1 MEGEFSQSLTP
12 PVSPSALDHYCDSA
26 PSLPSCFTCAYEQ
39 GREEAG
45 RFSSHGY
52 ISRGVLKRL
61 LLKLDPAPADFEG
74 DTVDIFDF
82 PWVTETALVE
92 STKLL
97 FGLLRQKVLKLEML
111 VQSSSHDFGQASSLH
126 YEAEE
131 LRQQCVL
138 FLSYVKVFLYRF
150 LEPSQ
155 SLEEGP
161 VHPYK
166 DLESQLPS
174 VLVEE
179 LFGITLLIGRLKN
192 LPANVQSAFTIL
204 HQGKLF
210 PPSWQL
216 LHLHLDI
223 HWSVLEILHLLE
235 QRMTGQIV
243 YAHQFVNLTGETL
256 TNISLLEDQVNNLLC
271 DLIGLAMN
279 KYNKVRPTEILKTN
293 HYHCLCTKELWILLI
308 HFLEHRSK
316 TLHTQPF
323 WSYVNTLIQT
333 VLKGVPSGDRDPGLP
348 GHCNEPEGFTW
359 WLLTHLAQLG
369 MHNRNGV
376 IQQKN
381 QLEDNWAF
389 AIELLKSSCDPKRAT
404 QEEQVRMVVH
414 CCLSL
419 SLIWGPNVS
428 AVTTLWEYYN
438 KNLNG
443 SFTVPW
449 LGVSGLGSISRTPLC
464 LLQQAKSC
472 CSPASVSSSIHTQLY
487 RSANSFHMF
496 LRILALHLSQEH
508 AGGAPWRQ
516 IKGRLY
522 SKFHQRRM
530 TELSE
535 TGLLHFLLLF
545 LVMAQCAELRDVASR
560 ACDLL
565 AMLPADSTPPAMR
578 SLHWRGQLALVLLY
592 LEKGLDCGAL
602 AEQLAVYFSQTA
614 REFYLK
620 TTEPSRKL
628 ALWVPLSSY
637 LEGVSE
643 VFETS
648 PSLMLFRGEA
658 FKRRLWTCVFPC
670 QQKCRA
676 SGLPLIPSYF
686 FSFRR
691 VQQRCN
697 QPPHTTAESPGW
709 APLPSV
715 AKERHQAVASTLW
728 SHFFPFLCSMRLSQT
743 PPSQFADAAAGFT
756 LLALDMPGSAPQKL
770 QPHPIQSIM
779 QSFGWDEMLHPL
791 LVTHYLNHLLQN
803 GELVSWVSSGP
814 GSGSAQALCV
824 RAWMRCVLQQ
834 YLHKCQDAPDS
845 RAGRNLDEQLA
856 ELTRQVFQLP
866 EVESVLQKA
875 GLHSAAVREPKPALA
890 LFIKAVGRWY
900 CELQVLA
907 ERSSMVSRALEYV
920 GDILKYIKP
929 YLLNKSRE
937 GLQLSYWVVGCLV
950 KHWSHLLATTKAQQ
964 LLFRIVDVLLLPH
977 ALLQQDSG
985 AHTQMLSALKDSLP
999 LFLQGL
1005 SAAVG
1010 VSQSQGAY
1018 VKQQLHS
1025 VINQYL
1031 SRFLPATPSM
1041 GAVVNHPVLLAACE
1055 SNITPQGERLRRSIL
1070 QVLRDNFLQF
1080 KGHAP
1085 PPRLAAVLSFLLE
1098 LLKRN
1103 NDTDPSLLT
1112 TPLPLVLRCL
1122 MLVNEPQV
1130 KRLSTEVTQLIV
1142 ERCTASAGEQ
1152 PCEHT
1157 ISILRAF
1164 VEENEGVYDQQVY
1177 NVLEVV
1183 AVLHPSTVTALIPF
1197 LSLSLRKTESKR
1209 GLGKNSSL
1217 RNGYK
1222 KLLGLLGESGQA
1234 EMISLEED

>member
-12 PVSPSALDHYCDSA
+12 PVSPSALDHYGESA
-26 PSLPSCFTCAYEQ
+26 PSRPPCFTCAYEP
-39 GREEAG
+39 GREETG
-45 RFSSHGY
+45 RLSSNGY
-52 ISRGVLKRL
+52 ISRGALKRL
-61 LLKLDPAPADFEG
+61 LLKLDPAPVDFEG

-97 FGLLRQKVLKLEML
+97 FGLFRQKVLKLETL

-138 FLSYVKVFLYRF
+138 FLSYIKVFIYRYKTDCY
-150 LEPSQ
+150 
-155 SLEEGP
+155 EGP
-161 VHPYK
+161 VHPFK
-166 DLESQLPS
+166 DAEAQLPS

-179 LFGITLLIGRLKN
+179 LFSITQLIGRIKN
-192 LPANVQSAFTIL
+192 LPANVQSALTIQ

-235 QRMTGQIV
+235 QRMMGQVV

-256 TNISLLEDQVNNLLC
+256 TNISLFEDQVNNLLC

-279 KYNKVRPTEILKTN
+279 KYNKVRPTEILN
-293 HYHCLCTKELWILLI
+293 SHHYHCLCTKELWILLI
-308 HFLEHRSK
+308 HLLEHRSK
-316 TLHTQPF
+316 TIHTQSF
-323 WSYVNTLIQT
+323 WSYVNALLQT
-333 VLKGVPSGDRDPGLP
+333 VLEGTPSGDRDPGLP
-348 GHCNEPEGFTW
+348 LHCKDPDGFTW
-359 WLLTHLAQLG
+359 WLLTHLAQIG
-369 MHNRNGV
+369 MHNRNGT
-376 IQQKN
+376 ILFILIMN
-381 QLEDNWAF
+381 ITLDNWSF
-389 AIELLKSSCDPKRAT
+389 VMGLLKSSCDPKN
-404 QEEQVRMVVH
+404 
-414 CCLSL
+414 S
-419 SLIWGPNVS
+419 
-428 AVTTLWEYYN
+428 
-438 KNLNG
+438 

-472 CSPASVSSSIHTQLY
+472 CSPASVGSNSHAQLY
-487 RSANSFHMF
+487 CSTNSFHIF

-530 TELSE
+530 TELSD

-545 LVMAQCAELRDVASR
+545 LVLAQCAELEDVASR

-565 AMLPADSTPPAMR
+565 AMLPADSTPPALR
-578 SLHWRGQLALVLLY
+578 ALQWRGQLALVLLY
-592 LEKGLDCGAL
+592 LEKGLDAGAL
-602 AEQLAVYFSQTA
+602 AEQLATYFSQAA

-628 ALWVPLSSY
+628 ALWAPLSSY

-648 PSLMLFRGEA
+648 PNLTLSEE
-658 FKRRLWTCVFPC
+658 RLLNGGFGLLLPA
-670 QQKCRA
+670 CRQSELSSA
-676 SGLPLIPSYF
+676 LGLLQTVLAQL
-686 FSFRR
+686 RR
-691 VQQRCN
+691 VHQRCG
-697 QPPHTTAESPGW
+697 QPSHSVDSLSW
-709 APLPSV
+709 VPLPSV
-715 AKERHQAVASTLW
+715 AKERHQAVAAALW

-743 PPSQFADAAAGFT
+743 PPPQLADAAAGFT
-756 LLALDMPGSAPQKL
+756 LLALDMPGSAPQNL

-803 GELVSWVSSGP
+803 GSGP

-824 RAWMRCVLQQ
+824 RAWIRCVLQQ
-834 YLHKCQDAPDS
+834 YLHKSQDAPDA
-845 RAGRNLDEQLA
+845 RAG
-856 ELTRQVFQLP
+856 TK
-866 EVESVLQKA
+866 SSS
-875 GLHSAAVREPKPALA
+875 HSGHGM
-890 LFIKAVGRWY
+890 AVGQSY
-900 CELQVLA
+900 CELQLLS
-907 ERSSMVSRALEYV
+907 ERSSAVSRALEYV

-937 GLQLSYWVVGCLV
+937 GLQLAYWTVGCLV
-950 KHWSHLLATTKAQQ
+950 KHWSHLLATSKAQQ
-964 LLFRIVDVLLLPH
+964 LLFRIVDVLLLSH

-985 AHTQMLSALKDSLP
+985 AHTQMLSALKESLP

-1005 SAAVG
+1005 SVAVS

-1018 VKQQLHS
+1018 LKQQLHS
-1025 VINQYL
+1025 VISQYL
-1031 SRFLPATPSM
+1031 SRFLPSTPST

-1055 SNITPQGERLRRSIL
+1055 TTPTPQGERLRRSIL
-1070 QVLRDNFLQF
+1070 HVLRYEENFLQF
-1080 KGHAP
+1080 KGLAP

-1103 NDTDPSLLT
+1103 NDRDPALLT
-1112 TPLPLVLRCL
+1112 VPLPLVLRCL

-1142 ERCTASAGEQ
+1142 DAALE
-1152 PCEHT
+1152 T
-1157 ISILRAF
+1157 IISRSVVTFFFFFPRAF
-1164 VEENEGVYDQQVY
+1164 VEDNEGVYDQQVY

-1183 AVLHPSTVTALIPF
+1183 AVLHPFTVTALIPF
-1197 LSLSLRKTESKR
+1197 LSLSLRKTECKR
-1209 GLGKNSSL
+1209 GLGKNTSL
-1217 RNGYK
+1217 RNGYRRLLA
-1222 KLLGLLGESGQA
+1222 LLGDSGQA
-1234 EMISLEED
+1234 EMISLEDD

>member
-12 PVSPSALDHYCDSA
+12 PVSPSALDHYGESA
-26 PSLPSCFTCAYEQ
+26 PSRPPCFTCAYEP
-39 GREEAG
+39 GREETG
-45 RFSSHGY
+45 RLSSNGY
-52 ISRGVLKRL
+52 ISRGALKRL
-61 LLKLDPAPADFEG
+61 LLKLDPAPVDFEG

-97 FGLLRQKVLKLEML
+97 FGLFRQKVLKLETL

-138 FLSYVKVFLYRF
+138 FLSYIKKLVSR
-150 LEPSQ
+150 
-155 SLEEGP
+155 P
-161 VHPYK
+161 VHPFK
-166 DLESQLPS
+166 DAEVQLPS

-179 LFGITLLIGRLKN
+179 LFSITQLIGRIKN
-192 LPANVQSAFTIL
+192 LPANVQSALTIQ

-235 QRMTGQIV
+235 QRMMGQVV

-256 TNISLLEDQVNNLLC
+256 TNISLFEDQVNNLLC

-279 KYNKVRPTEILKTN
+279 KYNKVRPTETLN
-293 HYHCLCTKELWILLI
+293 SHHYHCLCTKEFWILLI
-308 HFLEHRSK
+308 HLLEHRSK
-316 TLHTQPF
+316 TIHTQSF
-323 WSYVNTLIQT
+323 WSYVNALLQT
-333 VLKGVPSGDRDPGLP
+333 VLEGTPSGDRDPGLP
-348 GHCNEPEGFTW
+348 MHCNDPDGFTW
-359 WLLTHLAQLG
+359 WLLTHLAQIGILLPF
-369 MHNRNGV
+369 
-376 IQQKN
+376 QK
-381 QLEDNWAF
+381 QLEDNWSF
-389 AIELLKSSCDPKRAT
+389 VMGLLKSTA
-404 QEEQVRMVVH
+404 QEEQIRVIVH

-419 SLIWGPNVS
+419 SLMWGPNVS
-428 AVTTLWEYYN
+428 AVTTLWEYYS
-438 KNLNG
+438 KNLNS

-472 CSPASVSSSIHTQLY
+472 CSPASVGSNSHAQLY
-487 RSANSFHMF
+487 RSTNSFHIF

-530 TELSE
+530 TELSD

-545 LVMAQCAELRDVASR
+545 LVLAQCAELEDVASR

-565 AMLPADSTPPAMR
+565 AMLPADSTPPALR
-578 SLHWRGQLALVLLY
+578 ALQWRGHLALVLLY
-592 LEKGLDCGAL
+592 LEKGLDAGAL
-602 AEQLAVYFSQTA
+602 AEQLAAYFSQAA

-628 ALWVPLSSY
+628 ALWAPLSSY

-648 PSLMLFRGEA
+648 PNLTLSEE
-658 FKRRLWTCVFPC
+658 RLLNGGFGLLLPA
-670 QQKCRA
+670 CRQSELSSA
-676 SGLPLIPSYF
+676 LGFLQTVLAQL
-686 FSFRR
+686 R
-691 VQQRCN
+691 VHQRCG
-697 QPPHTTAESPGW
+697 QPSHSVDSLSW
-709 APLPSV
+709 VPLPSV
-715 AKERHQAVASTLW
+715 AKERHQAVAAALW

-743 PPSQFADAAAGFT
+743 PPPQLVDAAAGFT
-756 LLALDMPGSAPQKL
+756 LLALDMPGSAPQNL

-803 GELVSWVSSGP
+803 GESSCGIV
-814 GSGSAQALCV
+814 CT
-824 RAWMRCVLQQ
+824 
-834 YLHKCQDAPDS
+834 
-845 RAGRNLDEQLA
+845 GRNLDEQLA
-856 ELTRQVFQLP
+856 ELTRQVLRLP
-866 EVESVLQKA
+866 EVESVLQRA
-875 GLHSAAVREPKPALA
+875 GLHPAAAKDPKPAMA
-890 LFIKAVGRWY
+890 VFIKAVGRSY
-900 CELQVLA
+900 CELQLLS
-907 ERSSMVSRALEYV
+907 ERSSAVSRALEYV

-937 GLQLSYWVVGCLV
+937 GLQLAYWTVGCLV
-950 KHWSHLLATTKAQQ
+950 KHWSHLLATSKAQQ
-964 LLFRIVDVLLLPH
+964 LLFRIVDVLLLSH

-985 AHTQMLSALKDSLP
+985 GHTQMLSALKESLP

-1005 SAAVG
+1005 SVAVS

-1018 VKQQLHS
+1018 LKQQLHS
-1025 VINQYL
+1025 VISQYL
-1031 SRFLPATPSM
+1031 SRFLPSTPST

-1055 SNITPQGERLRRSIL
+1055 STPTPQGERLRRSIL
-1070 QVLRDNFLQF
+1070 HVLRENFLQF
-1080 KGHAP
+1080 KGLAP

-1103 NDTDPSLLT
+1103 NDRDPALLT
-1112 TPLPLVLRCL
+1112 VPLPLVLRCL
-1122 MLVNEPQV
+1122 MLVNEPQGRQGSY
-1130 KRLSTEVTQLIV
+1130 KGPFTPR
-1142 ERCTASAGEQ
+1142 
-1152 PCEHT
+1152 T
-1157 ISILRAF
+1157 ILFILTHS
-1164 VEENEGVYDQQVY
+1164 QVY

-1183 AVLHPSTVTALIPF
+1183 AVLHPFTVTALIPF
-1197 LSLSLRKTESKR
+1197 LSLSLRKTECKR
-1209 GLGKNSSL
+1209 GLGKNTSL
-1217 RNGYK
+1217 RNGYRRLLA
-1222 KLLGLLGESGQA
+1222 LLGDSGQA

>member
-1 MEGEFSQSLTP
+1 MEGEFTQSLTP
-12 PVSPSALDHYCDSA
+12 PLSPSALDHYCESA
-26 PSLPSCFTCAYEQ
+26 PSRPPFFTCAYEP

-45 RFSSHGY
+45 RLSSNGY
-52 ISRGVLKRL
+52 IRRGALKRL

-74 DTVDIFDF
+74 DTVDIFSF
-82 PWVTETALVE
+82 PWVTEMALVE

-97 FGLLRQKVLKLEML
+97 FGLFRQKVLKLETL

-131 LRQQCVL
+131 LRQQCAL
-138 FLSYVKVFLYRF
+138 FLSYVKVFIYRF

-155 SLEEGP
+155 SLDEDP

-166 DLESQLPS
+166 DLEAQLPS

-179 LFGITLLIGRLKN
+179 LFSITLLIGRLKD
-192 LPANVQSAFTIL
+192 LPANVQSAFTIQ

-235 QRMTGQIV
+235 QRMMSQIV
-243 YAHQFVNLTGETL
+243 YAHQFMNLTGETL
-256 TNISLLEDQVNNLLC
+256 TNISLFEDQVNNLLC

-279 KYNKVRPTEILKTN
+279 KYNKVRPTETLNTH
-293 HYHCLCTKELWILLI
+293 HYHCLCTKEFWILLI
-308 HFLEHRSK
+308 RVLEHRSK
-316 TLHTQPF
+316 TIHTQSF
-323 WSYVNTLIQT
+323 WSYVNALLRTI
-333 VLKGVPSGDRDPGLP
+333 LKAVPSGDRDPRLP
-348 GHCNEPEGFTW
+348 MRCKDPEGFTW

-369 MHNRNGV
+369 THNQNGNV
-376 IQQKN
+376 QKQK
-381 QLEDNWAF
+381 QLEDNWGF
-389 AIELLKSSCDPKRAT
+389 VIELLKSSCDPKKAT
-404 QEEQVRMVVH
+404 QEEEIRMVVH

-419 SLIWGPNVS
+419 SLIWGPNIS
-428 AVTTLWEYYN
+428 AVTTLWEYYS
-438 KNLNG
+438 KNLNA

-472 CSPASVSSSIHTQLY
+472 CSPASVSSSIHMQLY
-487 RSANSFHMF
+487 HTTNSFHIF

-535 TGLLHFLLLF
+535 SGLLHFLLLF
-545 LVMAQCAELRDVASR
+545 LVLAQCAELEDVTSR

-578 SLHWRGQLALVLLY
+578 ALQWRGQLALILLY
-592 LEKGLDCGAL
+592 LEKGLDAGPL
-602 AEQLAVYFSQTA
+602 AEQLAAYFSQAA

-620 TTEPSRKL
+620 TTDPSRKL

-648 PSLMLFRGEA
+648 PNLTLSEEKLLNEGFGLLLPA
-658 FKRRLWTCVFPC
+658 
-670 QQKCRA
+670 CRQSELSSA
-676 SGLPLIPSYF
+676 LGFLQTVLAQL
-686 FSFRR
+686 RR
-691 VQQRCN
+691 VHQRSG
-697 QPPHTTAESPGW
+697 QLSHSIDSLGW
-709 APLPSV
+709 APLPKM
-715 AKERHQAVASTLW
+715 AKERHQVVAEALW

-743 PPSQFADAAAGFT
+743 PHPQLADAAAGFT
-756 LLALDMPGSAPQKL
+756 LLALDVPGSAPQNLKS
-770 QPHPIQSIM
+770 HPIQSIM

-824 RAWMRCVLQQ
+824 RAWIRCVLQQ
-834 YLHKCQDAPDS
+834 YLHKSQDTPDT
-845 RAGRNLDEQLA
+845 RAGKNLDEQLA
-856 ELTRQVFQLP
+856 ELTRQVLRLP
-866 EVESVLQKA
+866 EVESMLQRT
-875 GLHSAAVREPKPALA
+875 GLHTAAVKEPKHAMA
-890 LFIKAVGRWY
+890 IFIKAVGRSY
-900 CELQVLA
+900 SELQLFS
-907 ERSSMVSRALEYV
+907 ERSMMVSRALEYV

-937 GLQLSYWVVGCLV
+937 GLQLSYWTIGCLV

-964 LLFRIVDVLLLPH
+964 LLFRIVDVMLLPH
-977 ALLQQDSG
+977 ALFQQDSG

-1005 SAAVG
+1005 SLAVG
-1010 VSQSQGAY
+1010 ASHSQGAY
-1018 VKQQLHS
+1018 LKQQMHS
-1025 VINQYL
+1025 VISQYL
-1031 SRFLPATPSM
+1031 SRFLPATPST

-1055 SNITPQGERLRRSIL
+1055 PTHSPQGERLRRSIL

-1085 PPRLAAVLSFLLE
+1085 PPRLAAVLCFLLE

-1103 NDTDPSLLT
+1103 NDTDPALLAI
-1112 TPLPLVLRCL
+1112 PLPFVLRCL
-1122 MLVNEPQV
+1122 MLVNELQV
-1130 KRLSTEVTQLIV
+1130 KKLSTEVTQLIV
-1142 ERCTASAGEQ
+1142 ERCTAVGEQ

-1157 ISILRAF
+1157 TTILRAF

-1183 AVLHPSTVTALIPF
+1183 AILHPSTVTALIPF
-1197 LSLSLRKTESKR
+1197 LSQSLRKTESKR

-1217 RNGYK
+1217 RNGYRRLLA
-1222 KLLGLLGESGQA
+1222 LLGDSGQA
-1234 EMISLEED
+1234 EMIILEED

>member
-1 MEGEFSQSLTP
+1 MEGEFTQSLTP
-12 PVSPSALDHYCDSA
+12 PVSPSALDHYCESA
-26 PSLPSCFTCAYEQ
+26 PSRPPFFTCTYEQ

-45 RFSSHGY
+45 RLSSNGY
-52 ISRGVLKRL
+52 ISRGALKRL

-74 DTVDIFDF
+74 DTVDIFNF

-97 FGLLRQKVLKLEML
+97 FGLFRQKVLKLETL
-111 VQSSSHDFGQASSLH
+111 VQSSSHDFGQASSHH

-131 LRQQCVL
+131 LRQQCAL
-138 FLSYVKVFLYRF
+138 FLSYVKVFIYRF

-155 SLEEGP
+155 SLDEGP

-166 DLESQLPS
+166 ELEAQLPS

-179 LFGITLLIGRLKN
+179 LFSITLLIGRLKD
-192 LPANVQSAFTIL
+192 LPANVQSAFTIQ
-204 HQGKLF
+204 HHGKLF

-235 QRMTGQIV
+235 QRMMSQIV
-243 YAHQFVNLTGETL
+243 YAHQFMNLTGETL
-256 TNISLLEDQVNNLLC
+256 TNISLFEDQVNNLLC

-279 KYNKVRPTEILKTN
+279 KYNKVRPTETLNTH
-293 HYHCLCTKELWILLI
+293 HYYCLCTKEFWILLI
-308 HFLEHRSK
+308 RVLEHRSK
-316 TLHTQPF
+316 TIHTQSF
-323 WSYVNTLIQT
+323 WSYVNALLQT
-333 VLKGVPSGDRDPGLP
+333 ILKAAPSGDRDPRLP
-348 GHCNEPEGFTW
+348 MHCKDPEGFTW

-369 MHNRNGV
+369 MHNRNGNV
-376 IQQKN
+376 QQQK
-381 QLEDNWAF
+381 QLEDNWRF
-389 AIELLKSSCDPKRAT
+389 VIELLKSSCDPKKSI
-404 QEEQVRMVVH
+404 QEEQIRMVVH

-419 SLIWGPNVS
+419 SLIWGPNIS
-428 AVTTLWEYYN
+428 AVTTLWEYYS
-438 KNLNG
+438 KNLNA

-449 LGVSGLGSISRTPLC
+449 LGVSGLGSVSRTPLC

-472 CSPASVSSSIHTQLY
+472 CSPASISSSIHMQLY
-487 RSANSFHMF
+487 HSTNSFHIF
-496 LRILALHLSQEH
+496 LRILGLHLSQEH
-508 AGGAPWRQ
+508 AGGIPWRQ

-535 TGLLHFLLLF
+535 SGLLHFLLLF
-545 LVMAQCAELRDVASR
+545 LVLAQCAELEDVTSR

-578 SLHWRGQLALVLLY
+578 ALQWRGQLALVLLY
-592 LEKGLDCGAL
+592 LEKGLDAGPL
-602 AEQLAVYFSQTA
+602 AEQLAAYFSQAA

-620 TTEPSRKL
+620 TTEPHRKL
-628 ALWVPLSSY
+628 ALWMPLSSY

-648 PSLMLFRGEA
+648 PNLTLSEEKLLNEGFGLLLPA
-658 FKRRLWTCVFPC
+658 
-670 QQKCRA
+670 CRQSELSSA
-676 SGLPLIPSYF
+676 LGFLQTVLAQL
-686 FSFRR
+686 RR
-691 VQQRCN
+691 VHQRSG
-697 QPPHTTAESPGW
+697 QLSQSVDSLGW
-709 APLPSV
+709 APLPRV
-715 AKERHQAVASTLW
+715 AKERHHAVAEALW

-743 PPSQFADAAAGFT
+743 PHPQLADAAAGFT
-756 LLALDMPGSAPQKL
+756 LLALDMPGSAPQNLKS
-770 QPHPIQSIM
+770 HPIQSIM
-779 QSFGWDEMLHPL
+779 QSFGWDEMIHPL

-824 RAWMRCVLQQ
+824 RAWIRCVLQQ
-834 YLHKCQDAPDS
+834 YLHKSQDTPDT
-845 RAGRNLDEQLA
+845 RAGKNLDVQLA
-856 ELTRQVFQLP
+856 ELTRQVLRLP
-866 EVESVLQKA
+866 EVESMLQRT
-875 GLHSAAVREPKPALA
+875 GLQTAAVKEPKLA
-890 LFIKAVGRWY
+890 MAIFVKAVGRSY
-900 CELQVLA
+900 SELQLLS
-907 ERSSMVSRALEYV
+907 ERSMMVSRALEYV

-937 GLQLSYWVVGCLV
+937 GLQLSYCTIGSMV

-964 LLFRIVDVLLLPH
+964 LLFRIVDVMLLPH
-977 ALLQQDSG
+977 ALFQQDSG

-1005 SAAVG
+1005 SLAVG

-1018 VKQQLHS
+1018 LKQQLHS
-1025 VINQYL
+1025 VISQYL
-1031 SRFLPATPSM
+1031 SRFLPATPST

-1055 SNITPQGERLRRSIL
+1055 PTHTPQGERLRRSIL

-1085 PPRLAAVLSFLLE
+1085 PPRLAAVLCFLLE

-1103 NDTDPSLLT
+1103 NDTDPALLA
-1112 TPLPLVLRCL
+1112 TPLPSVLRSL

-1130 KRLSTEVTQLIV
+1130 KKLSTEITQLIV
-1142 ERCTASAGEQ
+1142 ERCTALGEQ

-1157 ISILRAF
+1157 TTILRAF

-1183 AVLHPSTVTALIPF
+1183 AILHPSTVTALIPF

-1217 RNGYK
+1217 RNGYRRLLA
-1222 KLLGLLGESGQA
+1222 LLGDSGQA
-1234 EMISLEED
+1234 EMIILEED

>member
-12 PVSPSALDHYCDSA
+12 PVSPSALDHYGESA
-26 PSLPSCFTCAYEQ
+26 PSRPPCFTCAYEP
-39 GREEAG
+39 GREETG
-45 RFSSHGY
+45 RLSSNGY
-52 ISRGVLKRL
+52 ISRGALKRL
-61 LLKLDPAPADFEG
+61 LLKLDPAPVDFEG

-97 FGLLRQKVLKLEML
+97 FGLFRQKVLKLETL

-138 FLSYVKVFLYRF
+138 FLSYIKVFIYRYRTDCCD
-150 LEPSQ
+150 
-155 SLEEGP
+155 EGP
-161 VHPYK
+161 VHPFK
-166 DLESQLPS
+166 DAEVQLPS

-179 LFGITLLIGRLKN
+179 LFSITQLIGRIKN
-192 LPANVQSAFTIL
+192 LPANVQSALTIQ

-235 QRMTGQIV
+235 QRMMGQVV

-256 TNISLLEDQVNNLLC
+256 TNISLFEDQVNNLLC

-279 KYNKVRPTEILKTN
+279 KYNKVRPTETLN
-293 HYHCLCTKELWILLI
+293 SHHYHCLCTKEFWILLI
-308 HFLEHRSK
+308 HLLEHRSK
-316 TLHTQPF
+316 TIHTQSF
-323 WSYVNTLIQT
+323 WSYVNALLQT
-333 VLKGVPSGDRDPGLP
+333 VLEGTPSGDRDPGLP
-348 GHCNEPEGFTW
+348 MHCNDPDGFTW
-359 WLLTHLAQLG
+359 WLLTHLAQIG
-369 MHNRNGV
+369 MHNRNGTA
-376 IQQKN
+376 QQEK
-381 QLEDNWAF
+381 QLEDNWSF
-389 AIELLKSSCDPKRAT
+389 VMGLLKSSCDPKN
-404 QEEQVRMVVH
+404 
-414 CCLSL
+414 S
-419 SLIWGPNVS
+419 
-428 AVTTLWEYYN
+428 
-438 KNLNG
+438 

-472 CSPASVSSSIHTQLY
+472 CSPASVGSNSHAQLY
-487 RSANSFHMF
+487 RSTNSFHIF

-530 TELSE
+530 TELSD

-545 LVMAQCAELRDVASR
+545 LVLAQCAELEDVASR

-565 AMLPADSTPPAMR
+565 AMLPADSTPPALR
-578 SLHWRGQLALVLLY
+578 ALQWRGHLALVLLY
-592 LEKGLDCGAL
+592 LEKGLDAGAL
-602 AEQLAVYFSQTA
+602 AEQLAAYFSQAA

-628 ALWVPLSSY
+628 ALWAPLSSY

-648 PSLMLFRGEA
+648 PNLTLSEE
-658 FKRRLWTCVFPC
+658 RLLNGGFGLLLPA
-670 QQKCRA
+670 CRQSELSSA
-676 SGLPLIPSYF
+676 LGFLQTVLAQL
-686 FSFRR
+686 R
-691 VQQRCN
+691 VHQRCG
-697 QPPHTTAESPGW
+697 QPSHSVDSLSW
-709 APLPSV
+709 VPLPSV
-715 AKERHQAVASTLW
+715 AKERHQAVAAALW

-743 PPSQFADAAAGFT
+743 PPPQLVDAAAGFT
-756 LLALDMPGSAPQKL
+756 LLALDMPGSAPQNL

-803 GELVSWVSSGP
+803 GWTGFTELKNSLS
-814 GSGSAQALCV
+814 Q
-824 RAWMRCVLQQ
+824 
-834 YLHKCQDAPDS
+834 
-845 RAGRNLDEQLA
+845 RAGQLGQLWARNLDEQLA
-856 ELTRQVFQLP
+856 ELTRQVLRLP
-866 EVESVLQKA
+866 EVESVLQRA
-875 GLHSAAVREPKPALA
+875 GLHPAAAKDPKPAMA
-890 LFIKAVGRWY
+890 VFIKAVGRSY
-900 CELQVLA
+900 CELQLLS
-907 ERSSMVSRALEYV
+907 ERSSAVSRALEYV

-937 GLQLSYWVVGCLV
+937 GLQLAYWTVGCLV
-950 KHWSHLLATTKAQQ
+950 KHWSHLLATSKAQQ
-964 LLFRIVDVLLLPH
+964 LLFRIVDVLLLSH

-985 AHTQMLSALKDSLP
+985 GHTQMLSALKESLP

-1005 SAAVG
+1005 SVAVS

-1018 VKQQLHS
+1018 LKQQLHS
-1025 VINQYL
+1025 VISQYL
-1031 SRFLPATPSM
+1031 SRFLPSTPST

-1055 SNITPQGERLRRSIL
+1055 STPTPQGERLRRSIL
-1070 QVLRDNFLQF
+1070 HVLRENFLQF
-1080 KGHAP
+1080 KGLAP

-1103 NDTDPSLLT
+1103 NDRDPALLT
-1112 TPLPLVLRCL
+1112 VPLPLVLRCL

-1142 ERCTASAGEQ
+1142 ERCTAAVGEQ
-1152 PCEHT
+1152 PFSRSVVT
-1157 ISILRAF
+1157 YFFFFPRAF

-1183 AVLHPSTVTALIPF
+1183 AVLHPFTVTALIPF
-1197 LSLSLRKTESKR
+1197 LSLSLRKTECKR
-1209 GLGKNSSL
+1209 GLGKNTSL
-1217 RNGYK
+1217 RNGYRRLLA
-1222 KLLGLLGESGQA
+1222 LLGDSGQA

>member
-12 PVSPSALDHYCDSA
+12 PVSPSALDHYGESA
-26 PSLPSCFTCAYEQ
+26 PSRPPCFTCAYEP
-39 GREEAG
+39 GREETG
-45 RFSSHGY
+45 RLSSNGY
-52 ISRGVLKRL
+52 ISRGALKRL
-61 LLKLDPAPADFEG
+61 LLKLDPAPVDFEG

-97 FGLLRQKVLKLEML
+97 FGLFRQKVLKLETL

-138 FLSYVKVFLYRF
+138 FLSYIKVFIYRF

-155 SLEEGP
+155 SLDEGP
-161 VHPYK
+161 VHPFK
-166 DLESQLPS
+166 DAEAQLPS

-179 LFGITLLIGRLKN
+179 LFSITQLIGRIKN
-192 LPANVQSAFTIL
+192 LPANVQSALTIQ

-235 QRMTGQIV
+235 QRMMGQVV

-256 TNISLLEDQVNNLLC
+256 TNISLFEDQVNNLLC

-279 KYNKVRPTEILKTN
+279 KYNKVRPTEILN
-293 HYHCLCTKELWILLI
+293 SHHYHCLCTKELWILLI
-308 HFLEHRSK
+308 HLLEHRSK
-316 TLHTQPF
+316 TIHTQSF
-323 WSYVNTLIQT
+323 WSYVNALLQT
-333 VLKGVPSGDRDPGLP
+333 VLEGTPSGDRDPGLP
-348 GHCNEPEGFTW
+348 LHCKDPDGFTW
-359 WLLTHLAQLG
+359 WLLTHLAQIG
-369 MHNRNGV
+369 MHNRNGTA
-376 IQQKN
+376 QQEK
-381 QLEDNWAF
+381 QLEDNWSF
-389 AIELLKSSCDPKRAT
+389 VMGLLKSSCDPKKAA
-404 QEEQVRMVVH
+404 QEEQIRMIVH

-419 SLIWGPNVS
+419 SLMWGPNVS
-428 AVTTLWEYYN
+428 AVTTLWEYYS
-438 KNLNG
+438 KNLNS

-472 CSPASVSSSIHTQLY
+472 CSPASVGSNSHAQLY
-487 RSANSFHMF
+487 CSTNSFHIF

-530 TELSE
+530 TELSD

-545 LVMAQCAELRDVASR
+545 LVLAQCAELEDVASR

-565 AMLPADSTPPAMR
+565 AMLPADSTPPALR
-578 SLHWRGQLALVLLY
+578 ALQWRGQLALVLLY
-592 LEKGLDCGAL
+592 LEKGLDAGAL
-602 AEQLAVYFSQTA
+602 AEQLATYFSQAA

-628 ALWVPLSSY
+628 ALWAPLSSY

-648 PSLMLFRGEA
+648 PNLTLSEE
-658 FKRRLWTCVFPC
+658 RLLNGGFGLLLPA
-670 QQKCRA
+670 CRQSELSSA
-676 SGLPLIPSYF
+676 LGLLQTVLAQL
-686 FSFRR
+686 RR
-691 VQQRCN
+691 VHQRCG
-697 QPPHTTAESPGW
+697 QPSHSVDSLSW
-709 APLPSV
+709 VPLPSV
-715 AKERHQAVASTLW
+715 AKERHQAVAAALW

-743 PPSQFADAAAGFT
+743 PPPQLADAAAGFT
-756 LLALDMPGSAPQKL
+756 LLALDMPGSAPQNL

-803 GELVSWVSSGP
+803 GEQVSWVSSGP

-824 RAWMRCVLQQ
+824 RAWIRCVLQQ
-834 YLHKCQDAPDS
+834 YLHKSQDAPDA

-856 ELTRQVFQLP
+856 ELTRQVLRLP
-866 EVESVLQKA
+866 EVESVLQRA
-875 GLHSAAVREPKPALA
+875 GLHPAAAKDPKPAMA
-890 LFIKAVGRWY
+890 VFIKAVGQSY
-900 CELQVLA
+900 CELQLLS
-907 ERSSMVSRALEYV
+907 ERSSAVSRALEYV

-937 GLQLSYWVVGCLV
+937 GLQLAYWTVGCLV
-950 KHWSHLLATTKAQQ
+950 KHWSHLLATSKAQQ
-964 LLFRIVDVLLLPH
+964 LLFRIVDVLLLSH

-985 AHTQMLSALKDSLP
+985 AHTQMLSALKESLP

-1005 SAAVG
+1005 SVAVS

-1018 VKQQLHS
+1018 LKQQLHS
-1025 VINQYL
+1025 VISQYL
-1031 SRFLPATPSM
+1031 SRFLPSTPST

-1055 SNITPQGERLRRSIL
+1055 TTPTPQGERLRRSIL
-1070 QVLRDNFLQF
+1070 HVLRENFLQF
-1080 KGHAP
+1080 KGLAP

-1103 NDTDPSLLT
+1103 NDRDPALLT
-1112 TPLPLVLRCL
+1112 VPLPLVLRCL

-1142 ERCTASAGEQ
+1142 ERCTAAVGEQ

-1157 ISILRAF
+1157 TTILQAF
-1164 VEENEGVYDQQVY
+1164 VEDNEGVYDQQVY

-1183 AVLHPSTVTALIPF
+1183 AVLHPFTVTALIPF
-1197 LSLSLRKTESKR
+1197 LSLSLRKTECKR
-1209 GLGKNSSL
+1209 GLGKNTSL
-1217 RNGYK
+1217 RNGYRRLLA
-1222 KLLGLLGESGQA
+1222 LLGDSGQA
-1234 EMISLEED
+1234 EMISLEDD